1 MYSAKENKTYIDEFI
16 DETNRSKT
24 GDRTEVFCA
33 GLKVCID
40 RTRRSIQHYE
50 SRIASRVEL
59 SKRLPSYEDPDSI
72 NSVSI
77 RARIETFGAECID
90 LTDQID
96 ELQIQH
102 EKYCQ
107 APACPLPKKIKP
119 LSIGPPAQRPQEELS
134 WRKNPL
140 RKIMGMIWP
149 VSFAYY
155 FQKFLELI
163 RWPLG

>member
-1 MYSAKENKTYIDEFI
+1 MYSTKENKTYIDEFI
-16 DETNRSKT
+16 NETNRSRT

-40 RTRRSIQHYE
+40 RARRSIQHYE
-50 SRIASRVEL
+50 SRIATHVEL
-59 SKRLPSYEDPDSI
+59 SKRLPFCEDPNSI
-72 NSVSI
+72 NSISI
-77 RARIETFGAECID
+77 RAKIEAFGAECID
-90 LTDQID
+90 LTNQID
-96 ELQIQH
+96 YLETQH
-102 EKYCQ
+102 ERHCQ

-119 LSIGPPAQRPQEELS
+119 MDIGPPARRPQEELS
-134 WRKNPL
+134 WRKNPF
-140 RKIMGMIWP
+140 RKITGMIWP

>member
-16 DETNRSKT
+16 NETNRSKT

-33 GLKVCID
+33 GLIACID
-40 RTRRSIQHYE
+40 RTERSIQHYE
-50 SRIASRVEL
+50 SRMARLVEL
-59 SKRLPSYEDPDSI
+59 LKGLPSRKYPDSI

-96 ELQIQH
+96 YLEMMRQRH
-102 EKYCQ
+102 CQ

-119 LSIGPPAQRPQEELS
+119 MNIGPPARRPQGKLS
-134 WRKNPL
+134 QGQNPF
-140 RKIMGMIWP
+140 RKITGMIWP
-149 VSFAYY
+149 
-155 FQKFLELI
+155 
-163 RWPLG
+163 P